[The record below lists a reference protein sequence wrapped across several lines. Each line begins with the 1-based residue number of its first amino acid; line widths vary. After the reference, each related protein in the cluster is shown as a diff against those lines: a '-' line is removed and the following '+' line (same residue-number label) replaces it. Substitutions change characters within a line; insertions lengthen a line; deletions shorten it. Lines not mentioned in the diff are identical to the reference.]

1 MKKLFTISLLAIGL
15 GVFAGDAFAAGNKAP
30 TAESLSCWNEVGS
43 KANLD
48 NFDDLDFN
56 VFTNQKW
63 DQLHRSH
70 GKDVIAHWPDG
81 RTTEGIDAHIAD
93 LKALFVYAPDTRI
106 QQHPFRISCGNLTAV
121 TGVFE
126 GTFTEP
132 MPIGGGKTI
141 APTGK
146 SFRFLMATFGRWEN
160 GKMVEEWLFWDNK
173 TFMRQV
179 GLEK

>member
-1 MKKLFTISLLAIGL
+1 MKKLVTTSLLAIGL
-15 GVFAGDAFAAGNKAP
+15 GVFAGDAIAAEKKAP

-63 DQLHRSH
+63 DELHRSH
-70 GKDVIAHWPDG
+70 GKDIIVHWPDG
-81 RTTEGIDAHIAD
+81 RTTEGIDAHIED
-93 LKALFVYAPDTRI
+93 LKGLFVYAPDTRI
-106 QQHPFRISCGNLTAV
+106 LKHPIRIACGNLTAV

-126 GTFTEP
+126 GTFTRP
-132 MPIGGGKTI
+132 MPIGGGQTI

-146 SFRFLMATFGRWEN
+146 PFRFLMATIGRWEN
-160 GKMVEEWLFWDNK
+160 GTMAEEWLFWDNK

>member
-1 MKKLFTISLLAIGL
+1 M
-15 GVFAGDAFAAGNKAP
+15 
-30 TAESLSCWNEVGS
+30 GS

-63 DQLHRSH
+63 DELHRSH
-70 GKDVIAHWPDG
+70 AKDIVVYWPDG
-81 RTTEGIDAHIAD
+81 RKTEGNDVHIED

-106 QQHPFRISCGNLTAV
+106 QQHPIRISCGNLTAV

-160 GKMVEEWLFWDNK
+160 GQMVEEWLFWDNK